1 MNRHEY
7 FQQKIA
13 GLNPE
18 MADALAYRMNL
29 QEMCDAAMFPGAYRR
44 TLRLA
49 VDAFPEWFL
58 EDLYVSEVT
67 DETGGSKPRMSCRFV
82 IGQCPSRKKR
92 CGTRRTLRPLGML
105 LPKPPLKGP
114 FRGCGRMMGDA
125 AMTPTERKRIQRAR
139 DKAAGWTEVNI
150 RVGQEYAEALRD
162 FAASLP
168 PPASPTDPRQLDML
182 AELDR
187 QLSGGREP
195 SSPDSSQGSLGL

>member
-1 MNRHEY
+1 
-7 FQQKIA
+7 
-13 GLNPE
+13 
-18 MADALAYRMNL
+18 MNL

-114 FRGCGRMMGDA
+114 FRGCGRMMGGCGHDPHRTETHPACPRQGGGMDGGQPPRRAGTRGGPAGLRGQPA
-125 AMTPTERKRIQRAR
+125 AAR
-139 DKAAGWTEVNI
+139 
-150 RVGQEYAEALRD
+150 
-162 FAASLP
+162 P
-168 PPASPTDPRQLDML
+168 PTDPRQLDML